1 MGKIRNGTRLQIQ
14 FKLNKAVYKQIM
26 WIAVRETHLSV
37 YLALWDPNK
46 LTHPLQGPSNAK
58 DYFEPEDKKAWRV
71 LVMLWGLVKF

>member
-1 MGKIRNGTRLQIQ
+1 
-14 FKLNKAVYKQIM
+14 M

-37 YLALWDPNK
+37 NLALWDPNK

-71 LVMLWGLVKF
+71 LVMLWGIVKF